1 MPLKV
6 TTEGI
11 GLGACVEA
19 FRELRHRLA
28 LDDGLSI
35 IGVAIASVIILVSLI
50 PAASLFTASTV
61 TSVSGQARVIAS
73 NIATQVVEAD
83 RSLLANDFSGFEY
96 QYWYLPNSGNP
107 FAGTNPD
114 PIPPGICT
122 TGGSAGS
129 PCLVQ
134 TAGLGEPFT
143 VSQAISWVPSGS
155 PTALEIDAT
164 VSWGVGPGA
173 GSAVVSTKVAPPSW
187 LMVNPKRVYTV
198 SSCFPV
204 PAGFPVSGQV
214 QAFAVF
220 SFQGLDTTNLANL
233 GQFPVGNM
241 SNAQFLLNQ
250 DAVFGGNQVDSIS
263 GVAFNSGSLSVY
275 CPMSQISLSGG

>member
-1 MPLKV
+1 M
-6 TTEGI
+6 
-11 GLGACVEA
+11 
-19 FRELRHRLA
+19 
-28 LDDGLSI
+28 
-35 IGVAIASVIILVSLI
+35 
-50 PAASLFTASTV
+50 
-61 TSVSGQARVIAS
+61 
-73 NIATQVVEAD
+73 
-83 RSLLANDFSGFEY
+83 
-96 QYWYLPNSGNP
+96 
-107 FAGTNPD
+107 
-114 PIPPGICT
+114 
-122 TGGSAGS
+122 
-129 PCLVQ
+129 VQ

-250 DAVFGGNQVDSIS
+250 DAVFGANQVDSIS

-275 CPMSQISLSGG
+275 CPMSHTPLSGG